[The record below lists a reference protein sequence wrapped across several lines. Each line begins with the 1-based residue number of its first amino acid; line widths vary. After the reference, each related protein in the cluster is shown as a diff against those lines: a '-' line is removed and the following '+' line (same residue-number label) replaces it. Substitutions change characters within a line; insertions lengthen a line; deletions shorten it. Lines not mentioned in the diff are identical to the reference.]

1 MAHFKLLQHPL
12 GKTKGSVLLSTVK
25 YTHPPSSSSALPLSS
40 QPAQELQSSPTAWR
54 VRFTPGPVPGTPT
67 LAVEPRLGKDAALEQ
82 HTHAVWIP
90 SECHLLHAGIFILF
104 FFFFLTSH
112 RLQNSWQGNIYRQP
126 NSQQFAF
133 TCLCLQR
140 ILHCFLCLENWLC
153 YQRKLLA
160 AFCTIYLR

>member
-104 FFFFLTSH
+104 FFFPDFPQAAEFLARQH
-112 RLQNSWQGNIYRQP
+112 LQATQQP
-126 NSQQFAF
+126 AICLHLFMFTKNFALF
-133 TCLCLQR
+133 SLPGKLVVLSKKAISCLL
-140 ILHCFLCLENWLC
+140 
-153 YQRKLLA
+153 Y
-160 AFCTIYLR
+160 YLP

>member
-54 VRFTPGPVPGTPT
+54 VRFTPGPVPGTLT

-104 FFFFLTSH
+104 FFF
-112 RLQNSWQGNIYRQP
+112 SWLPTGCRIPGKATFTGNPTASNLPSLVYVYK
-126 NSQQFAF
+126 
-133 TCLCLQR
+133 
-140 ILHCFLCLENWLC
+140 E
-153 YQRKLLA
+153 
-160 AFCTIYLR
+160 FCTVFFAWKIGCVIKESY